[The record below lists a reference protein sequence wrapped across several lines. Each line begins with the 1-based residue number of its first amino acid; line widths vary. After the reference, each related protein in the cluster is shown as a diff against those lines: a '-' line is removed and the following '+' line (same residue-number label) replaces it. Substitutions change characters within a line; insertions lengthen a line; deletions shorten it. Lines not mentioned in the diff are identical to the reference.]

1 MFKHI
6 SSPLDSLSLISEKKK
21 KARQLANAL
30 HGEPTMVTGKLLLW
44 LIICPQNVLYT
55 VRLN

>member
-6 SSPLDSLSLISEKKK
+6 SSPLGSLSLISEKKK
-21 KARQLANAL
+21 ARQPANAL